1 LHFALEFILRFFKI
15 YDKIG
20 LGNFINNMFAT
31 FCRVVKSGCLNFYRN
46 KWLSSAAIGT
56 ISLAVFVM
64 ACLLYLNVIV
74 ESIVS
79 NLEEKIDISV
89 YFNLDTPEEQI
100 LKVKASLS
108 KLKEV
113 KYIEYVSA
121 KDALERFKKRH
132 KDQPVIMEALEATL
146 ENGNPLPPTLN
157 IKANLASQYENIANF
172 LNKPEYKKFIDKVN
186 YKENKTVI
194 NRLTSVTKTVKKTG
208 VIISL
213 ILALIAVL
221 VTFNTIRLTIY
232 SWRDEINIMKLVGAT
247 NWFIRGPFLVEGA
260 IYGIISGV
268 LTTLLFYPIL
278 LLVSP
283 KISGF
288 LPDIDLLYFYQVNFL
303 SILFFQMI
311 IGIGLGAISSFIA
324 IRRYLKR

>member
-1 LHFALEFILRFFKI
+1 
-15 YDKIG
+15 
-20 LGNFINNMFAT
+20 MFTT
-31 FCRVVKSGCLNFYRN
+31 FCRVVKSGFLNFYRN

-64 ACLLYLNVIV
+64 ACLLYLNIIV
-74 ESIVS
+74 DAIVS

-113 KYIEYVSA
+113 KYVEYISA
-121 KDALERFKKRH
+121 EEALERFKKRH
-132 KDQPVIMEALEATL
+132 KNQQIIMEALEATL

-157 IKANLASQYENIANF
+157 IKANLASQYENIVNF
-172 LNKPEYKKFIDKVN
+172 LNKPEYKKIIDKIN
-186 YKENKTVI
+186 YRENKTII
-194 NRLTSVTKTVKKTG
+194 NRLTSITKTIRKTG

-213 ILALIAVL
+213 ILALIAIL

-232 SWRDEINIMKLVGAT
+232 SWREEINIMKLVGAT
-247 NWFIRGPFLVEGA
+247 NWFIRGPFLVEGS

-283 KISGF
+283 RISGF
-288 LPDIDLLYFYQVNFL
+288 LPDVDLLYFYQANFL
-303 SILFFQMI
+303 SILLFQMI
-311 IGIGLGAISSFIA
+311 IGIGLGTISSFIA